1 MAAKM
6 EQLVIIINN
15 TKETSIY
22 ATAPGVDATGLDQ
35 VDYLTVRDKSGKLRR
50 LNHDYISEWWEKDMD
65 DGSLLV
71 REDGS
76 LPTFQREPSEDMKK
90 IFVGMQKDDATGRIQ
105 PLREFECSPTV
116 EDIEKNQEAL
126 AQAPDPAEM
135 QDLIEFDNEM
145 GEPDDFKHSTS
156 YLQEYYICWT
166 NKKDFEAALPKEKKD
181 KDGRAAIDPKK
192 INTNCAMFLS
202 PEDFYYLNDKGKIY
216 AYVHKTTEIC
226 TPDHTP
232 GYY

>member
-1 MAAKM
+1 M
-6 EQLVIIINN
+6 EQLVIVINN

-35 VDYLTVRDKSGKLRR
+35 VDFLTVRDKSGKLRR

-105 PLREFECSPTV
+105 PLREFECSPTL

-126 AQAPDPAEM
+126 AQAPDPAELQELM
-135 QDLIEFDNEM
+135 EFDEEM

>member
-1 MAAKM
+1 M

-15 TKETSIY
+15 EKETSIY

-35 VDYLTVRDKSGKLRR
+35 VDYLTVRDKGGKLRR

-76 LPTFQREPSEDMKK
+76 LPTFQREHSEDMKK

-126 AQAPDPAEM
+126 AQAPDPAEL

>member
-1 MAAKM
+1 M

-76 LPTFQREPSEDMKK
+76 VPTFQREPSEDMKK

-116 EDIEKNQEAL
+116 EDIAKNQEAL

>member
-1 MAAKM
+1 M

-105 PLREFECSPTV
+105 PLREFECSPTL

-126 AQAPDPAEM
+126 AQAPDPAEL

>member
-1 MAAKM
+1 M

-35 VDYLTVRDKSGKLRR
+35 VDFLTVRDKSGKLRR

-126 AQAPDPAEM
+126 AQAPDPAEL

>member
-1 MAAKM
+1 M

-15 TKETSIY
+15 EKETSIY

-35 VDYLTVRDKSGKLRR
+35 VDYLTVRDKGGKLRR

-126 AQAPDPAEM
+126 AQAPDPAEL

>member
-1 MAAKM
+1 M

-181 KDGRAAIDPKK
+181 KDGRAAIDPAK
-192 INTNCAMFLS
+192 INTDCAMFLS

>member
-1 MAAKM
+1 M
-6 EQLVIIINN
+6 EQLVIVINN
-15 TKETSIY
+15 EKETSIY

-35 VDYLTVRDKSGKLRR
+35 VDFLTVRDKGGKLRR

>member
-1 MAAKM
+1 M

-35 VDYLTVRDKSGKLRR
+35 VDFLTVRDKGGKLRR

-105 PLREFECSPTV
+105 PLREFECSPTL

-126 AQAPDPAEM
+126 AQAPDPAEL

>member
-1 MAAKM
+1 M

-15 TKETSIY
+15 EKETEMY

-35 VDYLTVRDKSGKLRR
+35 VDFLTVREKGGKLRK
-50 LNHDYISEWWEKDMD
+50 LNRSNISQWWEKDME

-71 REDGS
+71 LEDGR
-76 LPTFQREPSEDMKK
+76 PPHFKREPDERMKN
-90 IFVGMQKDDATGRIQ
+90 IFVEMQRASQGRIQ

-126 AQAPDPAEM
+126 AQAPDPAEL

-181 KDGRAAIDPKK
+181 KDGRATIDPKK

-216 AYVHKTTEIC
+216 AYVHKSTEIC

>member
-1 MAAKM
+1 M

-105 PLREFECSPTV
+105 PLREFECSPTL

-126 AQAPDPAEM
+126 AQAPDPAEL

-181 KDGRAAIDPKK
+181 KDGRAAIDPAK
-192 INTNCAMFLS
+192 INTDCAMFLS

>member
-1 MAAKM
+1 M

-15 TKETSIY
+15 EKETSIY

-35 VDYLTVRDKSGKLRR
+35 VDYLTVRDKGGKLRR

-105 PLREFECSPTV
+105 PLREFECSPTL

-126 AQAPDPAEM
+126 AQAPDPAEL

>member
-1 MAAKM
+1 M

>member
-1 MAAKM
+1 M
-6 EQLVIIINN
+6 EQLVIVINN

-35 VDYLTVRDKSGKLRR
+35 VDFLTVRDKDGKLRR

-116 EDIEKNQEAL
+116 EDIAKNQEAL

>member
-1 MAAKM
+1 M

-50 LNHDYISEWWEKDMD
+50 LSHDYISEWWEKDMD

-90 IFVGMQKDDATGRIQ
+90 IFVGMQKDSATGRIQ

-126 AQAPDPAEM
+126 AQAPDPAEI

>member
-1 MAAKM
+1 MAASM
-6 EQLVIIINN
+6 EQLVIVINN

-35 VDYLTVRDKSGKLRR
+35 VDFLTVRDKGGKLRR

-181 KDGRAAIDPKK
+181 KDGRAAIDPAK
-192 INTNCAMFLS
+192 INTDCAMFLS

-216 AYVHKTTEIC
+216 AYVHKSTEIC